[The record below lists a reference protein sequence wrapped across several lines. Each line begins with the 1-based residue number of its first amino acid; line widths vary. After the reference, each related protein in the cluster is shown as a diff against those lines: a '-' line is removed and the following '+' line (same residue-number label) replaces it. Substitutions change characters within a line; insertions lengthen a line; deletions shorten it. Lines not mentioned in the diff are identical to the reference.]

1 MQLSLAETLD
11 LIWRCQICSGRRG
24 RLEFV
29 HSRPIVISM
38 VCLMV
43 GIFFLT
49 PCHTKKNLT
58 ILKYQIK
65 SVYKFFLQ
73 LSANSRDESNEF
85 N

>member
-1 MQLSLAETLD
+1 MSDLLWSQREARICPQPADRNLYGVFDGRDFFFNSLSYE
-11 LIWRCQICSGRRG
+11 
-24 RLEFV
+24 
-29 HSRPIVISM
+29 
-38 VCLMV
+38 
-43 GIFFLT
+43 
-49 PCHTKKNLT
+49 KNLT